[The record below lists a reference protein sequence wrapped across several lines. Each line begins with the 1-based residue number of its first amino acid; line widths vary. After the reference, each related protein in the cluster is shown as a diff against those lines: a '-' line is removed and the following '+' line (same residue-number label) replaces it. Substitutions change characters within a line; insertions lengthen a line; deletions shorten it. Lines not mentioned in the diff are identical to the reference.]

1 MADPMKGTP
10 LEGFELP
17 EEVFGLGAGELAYL
31 MARHETPAG
40 ERSRRLLMLD
50 PRAADD
56 AALLAGA
63 SSLASRGWLTVKD
76 DGATFETLSNAALVE
91 YAVGAATRWTRIG
104 LVGENVSQ
112 ADFAVLVESDTVIA
126 LMQPRQ
132 LASWFIRLGQR
143 DGGTGALVTG
153 LVRERF
159 AADPQAGVFLEVQTL
174 EGSSNLAVRR
184 SADGYEALADVAGP
198 GTGTGG
204 AVDAAGLQGAV
215 SALYTEAVNA

>member
-17 EEVFGLGAGELAYL
+17 DDVFGLGAAELAYL

-50 PRAADD
+50 PRAAED

-63 SSLASRGWLTVKD
+63 SSLASRGWLTVTD
-76 DGATFETLSNAALVE
+76 DGEAQTRSNAALVE
-91 YAVGAATRWTRIG
+91 YAVGAATRWTRVG
-104 LVGENVSQ
+104 LVGENASQ
-112 ADFAVLVESDTVIA
+112 MDFAILVESDTVIA

-132 LASWFIRLGQR
+132 LASWFIRLGER
-143 DGGTGALVTG
+143 NGETGALVTG

-159 AADPQAGVFLEVQTL
+159 AANPESGVFLEVQTL

-184 SADGYEALADVAGP
+184 SGSGFEALADVAGP

-204 AVDAAGLQGAV
+204 IVDGEGLQTAV
-215 SALYTEAVNA
+215 SALYTEVVSA

>member
-10 LEGFELP
+10 LEAFELP
-17 EEVFGLGAGELAYL
+17 DEVFGLGAAELAYL
-31 MARHETPAG
+31 LSRHETPAG

-50 PRAADD
+50 PRAAED

-63 SSLASRGWLTVKD
+63 SSLASRGWFTVKD
-76 DGATFETLSNAALVE
+76 DGSGETRSNAALVE

-112 ADFAVLVESDTVIA
+112 LDFAILVESDTVIA

-132 LASWFIRLGQR
+132 LASWFIRLGER
-143 DGGTGALVTG
+143 DGATGALVTG

-159 AADPQAGVFLEVQTL
+159 AANAEAGVFLEVQTL
-174 EGSSNLAVRR
+174 EGSSNLAIRR
-184 SADGYEALADVAGP
+184 SGAGFEALADVAGP
-198 GTGTGG
+198 STGTGG
-204 AVDAAGLQGAV
+204 VVDANGLQDAV
-215 SALYTEAVNA
+215 SALYAEAVSA

>member
-1 MADPMKGTP
+1 
-10 LEGFELP
+10 
-17 EEVFGLGAGELAYL
+17 

-63 SSLASRGWLTVKD
+63 SSLASRGWLTV
-76 DGATFETLSNAALVE
+76 DGDGTPQSRSTAALVE

-143 DGGTGALVTG
+143 DGGTAGLVTA

-159 AADPQAGVFLEVQTL
+159 EANPAAGVFLEVQTL
-174 EGSSNLAVRR
+174 ETTSNLAIRR
-184 SADGYEALADVAGP
+184 SGEDLEALADVTGP

-204 AVDAAGLQGAV
+204 VIAPGALQDAVTPLYAEAV
-215 SALYTEAVNA
+215 SA

>member
-10 LEGFELP
+10 LEAFELP
-17 EEVFGLGAGELAYL
+17 DDVFGLGAAELAYL
-31 MARHETPAG
+31 LSRHETPAG

-50 PRAADD
+50 PRAAED

-63 SSLASRGWLTVKD
+63 SSLASRGWFTVKD
-76 DGATFETLSNAALVE
+76 DNSGETRSNAALVE

-112 ADFAVLVESDTVIA
+112 LDFAILVESDTVVA

-132 LASWFIRLGQR
+132 LASWFIRLGER
-143 DGGTGALVTG
+143 DGDTGALVTG

-159 AADPQAGVFLEVQTL
+159 AANPEAGVFLEVQTL
-174 EGSSNLAVRR
+174 EGSSNLAIRR
-184 SADGYEALADVAGP
+184 SGSGFEALADVAGP

-204 AVDAAGLQGAV
+204 VVDANGLQGAV

>member
-17 EEVFGLGAGELAYL
+17 DDVFGLGAAELAYL

-50 PRAADD
+50 PHSADD

-63 SSLASRGWLTVKD
+63 SSLASRGWLTVTD
-76 DGATFETLSNAALVE
+76 DGEAQTRSNAALVE
-91 YAVGAATRWTRIG
+91 YAVGAATRWTRVG
-104 LVGENVSQ
+104 LVGENASQ
-112 ADFAVLVESDTVIA
+112 MDFAILVESDTVIA

-132 LASWFIRLGQR
+132 LASWFIRLGER
-143 DGGTGALVTG
+143 NGETGALVTG

-159 AADPQAGVFLEVQTL
+159 AANPESGVFLEVQTL

-184 SADGYEALADVAGP
+184 SGSGFEALADVAGP

-204 AVDAAGLQGAV
+204 IVDAEGLQAAV
-215 SALYTEAVNA
+215 SALYTEVVSA

>member
-17 EEVFGLGAGELAYL
+17 DDVFGLGAAELAYL

-50 PRAADD
+50 PRSADD

-63 SSLASRGWLTVKD
+63 SSLASRGWLTVTD
-76 DGATFETLSNAALVE
+76 DGEAQTRSNAALVE
-91 YAVGAATRWTRIG
+91 YAVGAATRWTRVG
-104 LVGENVSQ
+104 LVGENASQ
-112 ADFAVLVESDTVIA
+112 MDFAVLVESDTVIA

-132 LASWFIRLGQR
+132 LASWFIRLGER
-143 DGGTGALVTG
+143 NGATGALVTG
-153 LVRERF
+153 LVQERF
-159 AADPQAGVFLEVQTL
+159 AANPESGVFLEVQTL

-184 SADGYEALADVAGP
+184 AGSGFEALADVAGP

-204 AVDAAGLQGAV
+204 IVDADGLQGAV
-215 SALYTEAVNA
+215 SDLYAEAVSA

>member
-10 LEGFELP
+10 LEAFELP
-17 EEVFGLGAGELAYL
+17 DEVFGLGAAELAYL
-31 MARHETPAG
+31 LSRHETPAG

-50 PRAADD
+50 PRAAED

-63 SSLASRGWLTVKD
+63 SSLASRGWFTVKD
-76 DGATFETLSNAALVE
+76 DGSGETRSNAALVE

-112 ADFAVLVESDTVIA
+112 LDFAILVESDTVIA

-132 LASWFIRLGQR
+132 LASWFIRLGER
-143 DGGTGALVTG
+143 DGATGALVTG

-159 AADPQAGVFLEVQTL
+159 AANPEAGVFLEVQTL
-174 EGSSNLAVRR
+174 EGSSNLAIRR
-184 SADGYEALADVAGP
+184 SGTGFEALTDVAGP

-204 AVDAAGLQGAV
+204 VVDTNGLQDAV
-215 SALYTEAVNA
+215 SALYVEAVSA

>member
-10 LEGFELP
+10 LEAFELP
-17 EEVFGLGAGELAYL
+17 DEVFGLGAAELAYL
-31 MARHETPAG
+31 LSRHETPAG

-50 PRAADD
+50 PRAAED

-63 SSLASRGWLTVKD
+63 SSLASRGWFTVKD
-76 DGATFETLSNAALVE
+76 DNSGETRSNAALVE

-112 ADFAVLVESDTVIA
+112 LDFAILVESDTVVA

-132 LASWFIRLGQR
+132 LASWFIRLGER
-143 DGGTGALVTG
+143 DGDTGALVTG

-159 AADPQAGVFLEVQTL
+159 AANPEAGVFLEVQTL
-174 EGSSNLAVRR
+174 EGSSNLAIRR
-184 SADGYEALADVAGP
+184 SGSGFEALADVTGP

-204 AVDAAGLQGAV
+204 VVDANGLQGAV

>member
-17 EEVFGLGAGELAYL
+17 DDVFGLGAAELAYL

-50 PRAADD
+50 PRSAED

-63 SSLASRGWLTVKD
+63 SSLASRGWLTVTD
-76 DGATFETLSNAALVE
+76 DGAAETRSNAALVE
-91 YAVGAATRWTRIG
+91 YAVGAATRWTRVG
-104 LVGENVSQ
+104 LVGEDVSQ
-112 ADFAVLVESDTVIA
+112 MDFAVLVESDPVVA

-132 LASWFIRLGQR
+132 LASWFIRLGER
-143 DGGTGALVTG
+143 SGDTGALVTG

-159 AADPQAGVFLEVQTL
+159 AANPDSGVFLEVQTL
-174 EGSSNLAVRR
+174 EGSTNLAVRR
-184 SADGYEALADVAGP
+184 SGAGFEALTDVSGA

-204 AVDAAGLQGAV
+204 VVDAEGLQDAV
-215 SALYTEAVNA
+215 SALYREAVNV

>member
-17 EEVFGLGAGELAYL
+17 EDVFGLGAAELAYL

-63 SSLASRGWLTVKD
+63 SSLASRGWLTVSD
-76 DGATFETLSNAALVE
+76 DGTPQSRSNAALVE

-112 ADFAVLVESDTVIA
+112 ADFAILVESDTVIA

-132 LASWFIRLGQR
+132 LASWFIRLGER
-143 DGGTGALVTG
+143 DGNTGALVTG

-159 AADPQAGVFLEVQTL
+159 AANAESGVFLEVQTL
-174 EGSSNLAVRR
+174 DGSANLAIRR
-184 SADGYEALADVAGP
+184 SGTDFEALTDVAGP

-204 AVDAAGLQGAV
+204 VVDAEGLQGAV
-215 SALYTEAVNA
+215 SALYTEKVDA

>member
-17 EEVFGLGAGELAYL
+17 EEVFGLGAAELAYL

-63 SSLASRGWLTVKD
+63 SSLASRGWLSVQS
-76 DGATFETLSNAALVE
+76 DGTPESRSNAALVE

-112 ADFAVLVESDTVIA
+112 LDFAILVESDTVVA

-132 LASWFIRLGQR
+132 LASWFIRLGER
-143 DGGTGALVTG
+143 TGDTGALVTA

-159 AADPQAGVFLEVQTL
+159 AANPQAGVFLEVQTL
-174 EGSSNLAVRR
+174 EGSSNLAIRL
-184 SADGYEALADVAGP
+184 SGDGFEALADVAGP

-204 AVDAAGLQGAV
+204 VVDADGLHGAV
-215 SALYTEAVNA
+215 SALYAEAVSA

>member
-17 EEVFGLGAGELAYL
+17 DDVFGLGAAELAYL

-50 PRAADD
+50 PRAAED

-63 SSLASRGWLTVKD
+63 SSLASRGWLTVTD
-76 DGATFETLSNAALVE
+76 DGEAQTRSNAALVE
-91 YAVGAATRWTRIG
+91 YAVGAATRWTRVG
-104 LVGENVSQ
+104 LVGENASQ
-112 ADFAVLVESDTVIA
+112 MDFAILVESDTVIA

-132 LASWFIRLGQR
+132 LASWFIRLGER
-143 DGGTGALVTG
+143 NGETGALVTG

-159 AADPQAGVFLEVQTL
+159 AANPESGVFLEVQTL

-184 SADGYEALADVAGP
+184 SGSGFEALADVAGP

-204 AVDAAGLQGAV
+204 IVDAEGLQTAV
-215 SALYTEAVNA
+215 SALYTEVVSA

>member
-17 EEVFGLGAGELAYL
+17 DDVFGLGAAELAYL

-50 PRAADD
+50 PRSADD

-63 SSLASRGWLTVKD
+63 SSLASRGWLTVTD
-76 DGATFETLSNAALVE
+76 DGEAQTRSNAALVE
-91 YAVGAATRWTRIG
+91 YAVGAATRWTRVG
-104 LVGENVSQ
+104 LVGENASQ
-112 ADFAVLVESDTVIA
+112 MDFAILVESDTVIA

-132 LASWFIRLGQR
+132 LASWFIRLGER
-143 DGGTGALVTG
+143 NGETGALVTG
-153 LVRERF
+153 LVKERF
-159 AADPQAGVFLEVQTL
+159 AANPESGVFLEVQTL

-184 SADGYEALADVAGP
+184 SGSGFEALADVAGP

-204 AVDAAGLQGAV
+204 IVDAEGLQAAV
-215 SALYTEAVNA
+215 SALYTEVVSA

>member
-1 MADPMKGTP
+1 MADLMKGTP

-17 EEVFGLGAGELAYL
+17 DDVFGLGAAELAYL
-31 MARHETPAG
+31 MSRHETPAG

-50 PRAADD
+50 PRSADD

-63 SSLASRGWLTVKD
+63 SSLASRGWLTLED
-76 DGATFETLSNAALVE
+76 DGTAETRSNAALVE
-91 YAVGAATRWTRIG
+91 YAVGAAIRWTRVG

-112 ADFAVLVESDTVIA
+112 LDFAVLVESDTVVA

-132 LASWFIRLGQR
+132 LASWFIRLGER
-143 DGGTGALVTG
+143 TGDVGALVTG

-159 AADPQAGVFLEVQTL
+159 DANPQSGVFLEVQTL

-184 SADGYEALADVAGP
+184 SGSGFEALTDVAGP
-198 GTGTGG
+198 GTGSGG
-204 AVDAAGLQGAV
+204 TVDAAGLQDAV
-215 SALYTEAVNA
+215 SALYSEAVTA

>member
-17 EEVFGLGAGELAYL
+17 DEVFGLGAAELAYL
-31 MARHETPAG
+31 MARHETPG
-40 ERSRRLLMLD
+40 GQRSRQLLMLD

-63 SSLASRGWLTVKD
+63 SSLASRGWLAVHE
-76 DGATFETLSNAALVE
+76 DGTHESRSNAALVE

-112 ADFAVLVESDTVIA
+112 ADFAILLESDTVIA

-132 LASWFIRLGQR
+132 LASWFIRLGQQ

-159 AADPQAGVFLEVQTL
+159 AANPQAGVFLEVQTL
-174 EGSSNLAVRR
+174 EGSSNLAIRR
-184 SADGYEALADVAGP
+184 DGDGFEALVDVAGP

-204 AVDAAGLQGAV
+204 AVDANGLQGAV
-215 SALYTEAVNA
+215 EQLYTEAVSA